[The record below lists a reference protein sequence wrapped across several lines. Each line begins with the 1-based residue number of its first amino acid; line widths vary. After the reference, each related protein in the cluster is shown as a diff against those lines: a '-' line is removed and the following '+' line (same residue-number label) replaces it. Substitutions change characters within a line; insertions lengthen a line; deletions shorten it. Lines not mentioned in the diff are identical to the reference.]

1 MFLSWQIYD
10 FFENGG
16 YIIFLGFMS
25 EIALWPNWKGT
36 NSLGKKTIYFKLN
49 PITDYFALGIIRIY
63 NFAVQTLGTFSL
75 FVCKY

>member
-25 EIALWPNWKGT
+25 EIALWLVYDRTTEPPKRTEPKQVSVRFG
-36 NSLGKKTIYFKLN
+36 SV
-49 PITDYFALGIIRIY
+49 R
-63 NFAVQTLGTFSL
+63 
-75 FVCKY
+75 